1 MRNLRL
7 DIFRT
12 KLKYFSNKL
21 CLIVHWRGKKIC
33 YTYYISKKV
42 FHSFIWIF
50 NALNIENEAAN
61 IEFFEKT
68 INAQLPD
75 HLNDQ
80 SFLSQLR
87 LNKFM
92 LTLELTGS
100 TTRMNVASPMV
111 NILLRR
117 QLLQNLLI
125 LNLAMMKSK
134 RF

>member
-1 MRNLRL
+1 MSIGEER
-7 DIFRT
+7 
-12 KLKYFSNKL
+12 KYAIRIKFQE
-21 CLIVHWRGKKIC
+21 
-33 YTYYISKKV
+33 KV

-80 SFLSQLR
+80 SFLSQSR
-87 LNKFM
+87 FNKFM

-100 TTRMNVASPMV
+100 TTRMNVAYPTV
-111 NILLRR
+111 DILLRR

-134 RF
+134 KF